1 MKTLNHQ
8 KVINRYN
15 SIKLYGYPDH
25 EICKLIA
32 LQELGKSNEHNTLLV
47 LDCIK
52 INKLVADYEKI

>member
-15 SIKLYGYPDH
+15 SIKIHGYPDY

-32 LQELGKSNEHNTLLV
+32 LQEFGSSTGENTQLI

-52 INKLVADYEKI
+52 KLGT